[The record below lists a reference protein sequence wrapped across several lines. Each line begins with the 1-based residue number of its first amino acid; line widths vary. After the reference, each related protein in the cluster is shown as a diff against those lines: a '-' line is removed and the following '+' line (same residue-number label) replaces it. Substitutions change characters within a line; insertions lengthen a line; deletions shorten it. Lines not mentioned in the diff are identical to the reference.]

1 MAKYEACV
9 RGLKMDIDMNVYEL
23 FVIRDSD
30 LLIHQVQGEWVVKN
44 PKIIPYVHYVQKLC
58 KRFCNIEFRH
68 TIRVQNEL
76 ADVLATIASMIKH
89 LDTDYI
95 GPLDIE
101 LKEHPLHYFHV
112 ETEPDG
118 LPWRTPDLGLLRC
131 IDVVEA
137 VKLIEQI
144 HAGVCAWGMDVIGPI
159 QLATYNGHR
168 FILVA
173 IYHFTKWVEEASYKS
188 NIDWCYA
195 LLTTI
200 WNRGSHTAEIDIASL
215 RIIQEAE
222 LSNVEWLRKR
232 IDQLTMIDDKRIVAV
247 YHGKLYRKRMVRAFH
262 KRVRAIV
269 LEVGQLVLKHIFP
282 HQDEYKGK
290 FAPNWQGLYMVYKVL
305 SGGALVLSEMNGT
318 VWPNPINSNAVKR
331 YYV

>member
-95 GPLDIE
+95 CPLDIE
-101 LKEHPLHYFHV
+101 LKEYPLHYFHV

-118 LPWRTPDLGLLRC
+118 LPW
-131 IDVVEA
+131 
-137 VKLIEQI
+137 
-144 HAGVCAWGMDVIGPI
+144 
-159 QLATYNGHR
+159 
-168 FILVA
+168 
-173 IYHFTKWVEEASYKS
+173 
-188 NIDWCYA
+188 
-195 LLTTI
+195 
-200 WNRGSHTAEIDIASL
+200 
-215 RIIQEAE
+215 
-222 LSNVEWLRKR
+222 
-232 IDQLTMIDDKRIVAV
+232 
-247 YHGKLYRKRMVRAFH
+247 
-262 KRVRAIV
+262 
-269 LEVGQLVLKHIFP
+269 
-282 HQDEYKGK
+282 
-290 FAPNWQGLYMVYKVL
+290 
-305 SGGALVLSEMNGT
+305 
-318 VWPNPINSNAVKR
+318 
-331 YYV
+331 